1 MATTPQGNGAGQSSG
16 ADGSTSGGGAAPLPG
31 LLYRGGRTIRDLSFK
46 TFYYGSVWQQ
56 DPNSPVVNRLAATR
70 TQIDGAIVAAM
81 TDPQLNGILSQ
92 YFGGQPVSSAA
103 LPSEIIANAPR
114 TASPNIAFNETDI
127 RGVIAGLVATGLV
140 GLDLANTAINIVL
153 PPGMSLEILGLDEQ
167 ERPSGATVMPG
178 VPHDSPNYDSG
189 IAGYHGSAAMQMA
202 GKSVDV
208 LYSVVV
214 WSDGSTGIP
223 VPGWDGWEN
232 VVATLYHELQ
242 ETRTNPD
249 VDRAIRTGDNGFV
262 GWNTDPV
269 DGPDGSDCR
278 EIADLPLILNN
289 DRRYAAF
296 ARVAVAGLSAPV
308 PIQLM
313 WSNQHGRMMP
323 DASG

>member
-1 MATTPQGNGAGQSSG
+1 MMAATQQDAGAGQRNGAG
-16 ADGSTSGGGAAPLPG
+16 GSASGGASLPG
-31 LLYRGGRTIRDLSFK
+31 LLFRGGRTIRDLAFK

-56 DPNSPVVNRLAATR
+56 NPASTVINRLAAAR
-70 TQIDGAIVAAM
+70 TQIDNAIDAAM
-81 TDPQLNGILSQ
+81 VDPQLNGILSQ
-92 YFGGQPVSSAA
+92 YFGGQPVTGKA
-103 LPSEIIANAPR
+103 LPSEVIANAPR

-127 RGVIAGLVATGLV
+127 RGVIADLLATRLAGI
-140 GLDLANTAINIVL
+140 DLASTVVNIVL

-167 ERPSGATVMPG
+167 ARPSGAAVMPG
-178 VPHDSPNYDSG
+178 VPRDAANFDSG
-189 IAGYHGSAAMQMA
+189 IAGYHGSAAMQTA
-202 GKSVDV
+202 GTSVDV

-223 VPGWDGWEN
+223 VPGWQGWEN

-249 VDRAIRTGDNGFV
+249 VDRAVRSGDSRFI

-269 DGPDGSDCR
+269 DGPDGPDCR

-289 DRRYAAF
+289 AQRYAAF
-296 ARVAVAGLSAPV
+296 ARVSVAGQPTPV

-323 DASG
+323 DAAV